1 MLPILDSEKT
11 TPGNNNNLNDANTVY
26 PSKVICLH
34 LHTPHSSNSGK
45 FCAYLKLFGAKY
57 LREILGTCGCRYEK
71 VVYQGG
77 CVKGRVM
84 TAWRTWRFV
93 NLRGQESKFQGDRET
108 AEMEVLA
115 RVGNFMDN
123 IAANFAERWRVGRRA
138 GIQILTDMAMS
149 TIAEFGL
156 NGSNLI

>member
-71 VVYQGG
+71 V
-77 CVKGRVM
+77 M

-93 NLRGQESKFQGDRET
+93 NLRGQESKFQGDMET

-149 TIAEFGL
+149 YELTIAEFGL